1 VSTQPGDP
9 GVSIIAGEAE
19 AEAELDSAA
28 VLDSRDA
35 GGKIVRGG
43 AMRTAGYVGGL
54 LLGLISTPLVVRH
67 LGVVDFGRY
76 ATVSSLM
83 FIVTGLTEGGLA
95 ALGMREYSTLDPAG
109 RATLVRNLLGLRI
122 ALTFVAA
129 VIAAG
134 FAVLAG
140 YTSVMVAGTIVL
152 SGALLA
158 TSYWHTL
165 NIPLQTELRL
175 GWISGIEFLR
185 QALTAVL
192 MVALV
197 IVGASLFP
205 FFVVAPV
212 TAVIAAGV
220 TVAISRR
227 EVPKTPAFAPA
238 EWVKLLRQTVLY
250 AAATAL
256 GVLYFQLAMV
266 LTSLSAGEHQTGF
279 FAVAFRITEL
289 FNGVP
294 WLLTTSAFPLVARAA
309 LNDRER
315 LRYALQRMFDV
326 ALVVGVLFSLAIV
339 TGARFAINVVAGAGH
354 EPSIDA
360 LHVLGL
366 AAPATFL
373 VATWAYALLALRR
386 HRALLVSNGVAVVVM
401 TVLVLVL
408 ASSHGAKGAA
418 IAAVSTEYVLATAYG
433 IALMRP
439 HPDMRVSPHVV
450 PRVLASAA
458 IAVAPVL
465 LLQPPSVVAAIIAV
479 AVYSGAALLLRA
491 VPREVI
497 EAFEHLIPGR
507 RR

>member
-1 VSTQPGDP
+1 VSSQPGEP
-9 GVSIIAGEAE
+9 AAPVLAG
-19 AEAELDSAA
+19 DGAA
-28 VLDSRDA
+28 VLDSREA

-43 AMRTAGYVGGL
+43 AMRTVAYVGGL
-54 LLGLISTPLVVRH
+54 LLGLVSTPLVVRH

-95 ALGMREYSTLDPAG
+95 ALGMREYATLDAPA
-109 RATLVRNLLGLRI
+109 RAALVRNLLGLRI

-129 VIAAG
+129 TLAAG
-134 FAVLAG
+134 FAIVAG
-140 YTSVMVAGTIVL
+140 YTGVMVAGTLVL
-152 SGALLA
+152 SAALLA

-185 QALTAVL
+185 QALTAVF

-197 IVGASLFP
+197 IAGAALLP
-205 FFVVAPV
+205 FFIVAPA
-212 TAVIAAGV
+212 TALIAAAV
-220 TVAISRR
+220 TVAISRPQ
-227 EVPKTPAFAPA
+227 VPRTPAFVPA
-238 EWVKLLRQTVLY
+238 EWLKLLRQTVLY

-266 LTSLSAGEHQTGF
+266 LTSLTAGDRQTGF

-309 LNDRER
+309 QNDRER

-326 ALVVGVLFSLAIV
+326 ALVVGVLFSVAIV
-339 TGARFAINVVAGAGH
+339 TGARFAIDVVAGAGH
-354 EPSIDA
+354 DPSVTA
-360 LHVLGL
+360 LHILGL

-373 VATWAYALLALRR
+373 VATWAYALLALRE
-386 HRALLVSNGVAVVVM
+386 HRALLAANGVAVVVM
-401 TVLVLVL
+401 GTLVLIL

-418 IAAVSTEYVLATAYG
+418 IAAVSTEYVLAGAYA

-439 HPDMRVSPHVV
+439 HADMRVSPRTL
-450 PRVLASAA
+450 PRVLAAA
-458 IAVAPVL
+458 ALAVAPVL
-465 LLQPPSVVAAIIAV
+465 ILQPPSVVAALMAV
-479 AVYSGAALLLRA
+479 AIYSGAALLLRA
-491 VPREVI
+491 VPAEVI

-507 RR
+507 RSR

>member
-1 VSTQPGDP
+1 VTATPGEP
-9 GVSIIAGEAE
+9 VIAGDAD
-19 AEAELDSAA
+19 AAA

-43 AMRTAGYVGGL
+43 AMRTAAYVGGL

-95 ALGMREYSTLDPAG
+95 ALGMREYATLDPAG
-109 RATLVRNLLGLRI
+109 RAALVRNLLGLRV

-129 VIAAG
+129 ILAAG
-134 FAVLAG
+134 FAVVAG
-140 YTSVMVAGTIVL
+140 YTSVMVAGTLVL
-152 SGALLA
+152 SVALLI

-192 MVALV
+192 MIALV
-197 IVGASLFP
+197 IAGAALFP
-205 FFVVAPV
+205 FFIVAPV
-212 TAVIAAGV
+212 TALVAAAV

-227 EVPKTPAFAPA
+227 EVPRTPAFVPA

-266 LTSLSAGEHQTGF
+266 LTSLAAGAVQTGF
-279 FAVAFRITEL
+279 FAIAFRITEL

-326 ALVVGVLFSLAIV
+326 AVVVGVLFSVAIV
-339 TGARFAINVVAGAGH
+339 TGARFAINVVAGTGH
-354 EPSIDA
+354 EPSVAA
-360 LHVLGL
+360 LHILGL

-373 VATWAYALLALRR
+373 VATWAYALLALRE
-386 HRALLVSNGVAVVVM
+386 HRSLLAANGVAVVVM
-401 TVLVLVL
+401 GTLVLTL

-418 IAAVSTEYVLATAYG
+418 IAAVSTEYVLAGAYA

-439 HPDMRVSPHVV
+439 HPDMRVSPAVV
-450 PRVLASAA
+450 PRVLIAA
-458 IAVAPVL
+458 AVAVAPVL
-465 LLQPPSVVAAIIAV
+465 ILQPPSVVAAVMAVLIYSAV
-479 AVYSGAALLLRA
+479 ALLIRA

-507 RR
+507 RSR